1 MSVSDKDSL
10 VVARSERTPPATKL
24 ERTPADKPLPAPERL
39 APAPDRPMSFG
50 RTVRPSTSRPL
61 GADRQFH
68 RTRGISPLTR
78 RILFFNVFAL
88 VILIGGVL
96 WVQASRAG
104 LVQERIS
111 GIRDQALI
119 VAGALAEYTAIQERR
134 VIDTA
139 QAEPLLRQLIAPT
152 HLRARVYTTNGQLLI
167 DTRNL
172 LARNIVVTESLPPP
186 ESSNPVLAY
195 FERTMVA
202 AQSLYDRLM
211 GVRPLAELEPYFEAG
226 QNGRVYGEVNLALTG
241 ENGSSVRVNEL
252 DKLVLSVAVPIRRFA
267 TLYGVLMLTTESGDI
282 DDILKDERSAL
293 MKVFALAFGV
303 LLLSSLYLAG
313 TIAAPVRRLAAA
325 AERVRRGR
333 AGREVLPAMPDRGD
347 EIGELSE
354 SLAAMTQAMYDRIDA
369 IERFAADVAHELKN
383 PITSLRSAVEMLERT
398 KDTDNRERLVQ
409 VIRNDLKRIDR
420 LITDISDASRLDAE
434 LSRGHSQPVD
444 VGRLLQTLVTIYGA
458 MEMPRGVHVEVARD
472 SARAA
477 VVQGMDERL
486 GQVFRNLIDNAISF
500 SPDGGQVRV
509 SPQIAGGLV
518 RAIDEDDGPGVPE
531 DNLERIFDRFYTERP
546 VEHGF
551 GKNSGLGLAIARQII
566 ASHGGRI
573 WAENRTDVQGKRIG
587 ARFTVE
593 LPLARSRP

>member
-1 MSVSDKDSL
+1 MS
-10 VVARSERTPPATKL
+10 
-24 ERTPADKPLPAPERL
+24 
-39 APAPDRPMSFG
+39 
-50 RTVRPSTSRPL
+50 
-61 GADRQFH
+61 RQASI
-68 RTRGISPLTR
+68 RRASPLTR
-78 RILFFNVFAL
+78 YSFLQRVCA
-88 VILIGGVL
+88 VHPIGGVL
-96 WVQASRAG
+96 WVQSSRAG
-104 LVQERIS
+104 LVQERIA

-134 VIDTA
+134 TIDTA

-152 HLRARVYTTNGQLLI
+152 HLRARVYTTGGQLQI

-186 ESSNPVLAY
+186 ESTNPVLAY
-195 FERTMVA
+195 FERGLVT
-202 AQSLYDRLM
+202 AQGFYDRLM
-211 GVRPLAELEPYFEAG
+211 GVRPLAQLEPYFEAG
-226 QNGRVYGEVNLALTG
+226 QNGRVYDEVNRALAG
-241 ENGSSVRVNEL
+241 DSGSSVRVNEL

-282 DDILKDERSAL
+282 DDILKDERAAL
-293 MKVFALAFGV
+293 VKVFALAFGV

-333 AGREVLPAMPDRGD
+333 AGRELIPAIPERSD
-347 EIGELSE
+347 EIGELAE
-354 SLAAMTQAMYDRIDA
+354 SLSAMTRALYDRIDA
-369 IERFAADVAHELKN
+369 IERFAAEVAHELKN

-398 KDTDNRERLVQ
+398 KDGDSRERLVQ

-434 LSRGHSQPVD
+434 LSRGHSEPVD
-444 VGRLLQTLVTIYGA
+444 VGRLLQTLVTIYGG
-458 MEMPRGVHVEVARD
+458 MEMPRGVHVEIARD
-472 SARAA
+472 SAKAA

-500 SPDGGQVRV
+500 SPDGGRVRV
-509 SPQIAGGLV
+509 AAHLNGGLV
-518 RAIDEDDGPGVPE
+518 RAIVEDDGPGVPE

-573 WAENRTDVQGKRIG
+573 WAENRTDVQGNRIG

-593 LPLARSRP
+593 LPLARARP

>member
-10 VVARSERTPPATKL
+10 VVARSERTPPAAKL

-39 APAPDRPMSFG
+39 APERPMSSG
-50 RTVRPSTSRPL
+50 RFARAARPM
-61 GADRQFH
+61 GADRPYQP
-68 RTRGISPLTR
+68 TRRISPLTR
-78 RILFFNVFAL
+78 RILFFNAFAL
-88 VILIGGVL
+88 FILIGGVL

-134 VIDTA
+134 AIDTA

-152 HLRARVYTTNGQLLI
+152 HLRARVYTTTGQLQI

-172 LARNIVVTESLPPP
+172 LARNIVVTESLSPP
-186 ESSNPVLAY
+186 ESSNPVLAF
-195 FERTMVA
+195 FERGLVA
-202 AQSLYDRLM
+202 AQGVYDRMM
-211 GVRPLAELEPYFEAG
+211 GVRPLAQLEPYFEAG
-226 QNGRVYGEVNLALTG
+226 QNGRVYSEVNLALAG
-241 ENGSSVRVNEL
+241 DSGSSVRVNEL

-333 AGREVLPAMPDRGD
+333 AGREVMPAIPDRGD
-347 EIGELSE
+347 EIGELAE
-354 SLAAMTQAMYDRIDA
+354 SLSAMTRALYDRIDA

-398 KDTDNRERLVQ
+398 KDGDSRERLVQ

-434 LSRGHSQPVD
+434 LSRGHSQPLD

-472 SARAA
+472 SAKAA
-477 VVQGMDERL
+477 IVQGMDERL

-509 SPQIAGGLV
+509 SAQVAGGLV
-518 RAIDEDDGPGVPE
+518 RAIIEDDGPGIPE

-546 VEHGF
+546 NEHGF

-566 ASHGGRI
+566 TSHGGRV
-573 WAENRTDVQGKRIG
+573 WAENRTDVQGKRLG
-587 ARFTVE
+587 ARFVVE
-593 LPLARSRP
+593 LPLARARP

>member
-1 MSVSDKDSL
+1 L
-10 VVARSERTPPATKL
+10 PP
-24 ERTPADKPLPAPERL
+24 PERL
-39 APAPDRPMSFG
+39 ALAERIQRTPRPMSED
-50 RTVRPSTSRPL
+50 RLNHRVRR
-61 GADRQFH
+61 
-68 RTRGISPLTR
+68 ISPLTR
-78 RILFFNVFAL
+78 RILFFNAFAL
-88 VILIGGVL
+88 FILIGGVL
-96 WVQASRAG
+96 WVQSSRAG
-104 LVQERIS
+104 LVQERIA

-152 HLRARVYTTNGQLLI
+152 HLRARVYTTGGQLQI

-186 ESSNPVLAY
+186 ESTNPALAY
-195 FERTMVA
+195 LERGLAVA
-202 AQSLYDRLM
+202 QGFYDRLM
-211 GVRPLAELEPYFEAG
+211 GVRPLAQLEPYFEAG
-226 QNGRVYGEVNLALTG
+226 QNGRVYTEVNLALGG

-282 DDILKDERSAL
+282 DDILKDERAAL
-293 MKVFALAFGV
+293 VKVFALAFGV

-333 AGREVLPAMPDRGD
+333 AGRETIPEIPDRGD
-347 EIGELSE
+347 EIGELAE
-354 SLAAMTQAMYDRIDA
+354 SLSAMTRALYDRIDA

-398 KDTDNRERLVQ
+398 KDGEDRERLVQ

-458 MEMPRGVHVEVARD
+458 MDMPRGVHVEVARD
-472 SARAA
+472 SAKAA

-486 GQVFRNLIDNAISF
+486 GQVFRNLMDNAISF
-500 SPDGGQVRV
+500 SPDDGRVRV
-509 SPQIAGGLV
+509 AAHLNGGVV
-518 RAIDEDDGPGVPE
+518 RTLIEDDGPGIP
-531 DNLERIFDRFYTERP
+531 DDDLERIFDRFYTERP

-573 WAENRTDVQGKRIG
+573 WAENRLDVQGKRIG

>member
-10 VVARSERTPPATKL
+10 VVARSERTPPAKP
-24 ERTPADKPLPAPERL
+24 ERAPLDKPLPPPERL
-39 APAPDRPMSFG
+39 ALAGRTQLKPRPMS
-50 RTVRPSTSRPL
+50 TDRPYHSPR
-61 GADRQFH
+61 R
-68 RTRGISPLTR
+68 ISPLTR
-78 RILFFNVFAL
+78 RILFFNAFAL
-88 VILIGGVL
+88 FILIGGVL
-96 WVQASRAG
+96 WVQSSRAG
-104 LVQERIS
+104 LVQERIA

-119 VAGALAEYTAIQERR
+119 VAGALAEYTAVQERR
-134 VIDTA
+134 AVDTA

-152 HLRARVYTTNGQLLI
+152 HLRARVYTTGGQLQI

-172 LARNIVVTESLPPP
+172 LARNIVVTEALPPP
-186 ESSNPVLAY
+186 ESANPVLAY
-195 FERTMVA
+195 LERGLAT
-202 AQSLYDRLM
+202 AQSFYDRLM
-211 GVRPLAELEPYFEAG
+211 GVRPLAQLEPYFEAG
-226 QNGRVYGEVNLALTG
+226 QNGRVYTEVNLALDG

-282 DDILKDERSAL
+282 DDILKDERAAL
-293 MKVFALAFGV
+293 VKVFALAFGV

-333 AGREVLPAMPDRGD
+333 AGRELIPEIPDRGD
-347 EIGELSE
+347 EIGELAE
-354 SLAAMTQAMYDRIDA
+354 SLSAMTRALYDRIDA

-398 KDTDNRERLVQ
+398 RDSESRERLVQ

-458 MEMPRGVHVEVARD
+458 MDMPRGVHVEVARD
-472 SARAA
+472 SAKAA
-477 VVQGMDERL
+477 TVQGMDERL

-500 SPDGGQVRV
+500 SPDGGRVRV
-509 SPQIAGGLV
+509 AAHLNGGVV
-518 RAIDEDDGPGVPE
+518 RAVVEDDGPGVPA
-531 DNLERIFDRFYTERP
+531 DDLERIFDRFYTERP

-551 GKNSGLGLAIARQII
+551 GKNSGLGLAIARQIV

-573 WAENRTDVQGKRIG
+573 WAENRTDVQGARIG

-593 LPLARSRP
+593 LPLARSRQ